1 MQNSGIYFIIYLYV
15 YFSNNCEWE
24 EKIMKHADLISQM
37 TLEEKASMCDG
48 LDYWHS
54 QPVER
59 LGIQSVSLNDGPH
72 GIRKKGDPDAAKKG
86 ETDLL
91 KGVPAICFPTASAT
105 ACSWDVDLIRTMG
118 EALGDECRKEK
129 VSVLLGP
136 GTNIKRSPL
145 CGRNFEYFSED
156 PLLAGEMA
164 ASFINGVQSKGIG
177 TSLKHYAANNQET
190 RRMTVNTVADER
202 TLREIYLRP
211 FEIAV
216 KKAQPWTI
224 MCAYNRLNGKYCAE
238 NKWLLTDV
246 LRGDW
251 GYENLIVTDWGAENE
266 RVPGLIAGQ
275 ELEMPTSSGD
285 GARLIVEA
293 VKNGTLD
300 EAVLDH
306 AVDLLLDMVDKSVA
320 TLGDYTYDP
329 EEHHA
334 LARKIASQCMV
345 LMKNDGNIL
354 PLKKDAK
361 IAVIGEMAKKP
372 RYQGAGSSLINPI
385 QLDCAY
391 DTLKEM
397 GVDFKYAEG
406 YVTDKKKKK
415 KANEDALVAEAV
427 ETAKGAEAV
436 LMFIGLTDEYETEGS
451 DRKHLNIPPLHNR
464 LVDEVL
470 KVNENVI
477 VVLSGGAAVD
487 MPWADKVKAIL
498 NGFLTGQASGSA
510 ACDVLFGDVNP
521 SGKLSETYPYALEDN
536 SSFKYFP
543 GTSVSVE
550 YRESVYVGYR
560 YYDSADKDVRFP
572 FGFGLSY
579 TTFEYSDLKLS
590 SQNIKDTDKLTV
602 SFKIKNTGSV
612 DGAEV
617 AQLYVSDVEST
628 IYRPVKELRG
638 FKKVFLKAGEEKE
651 VSIDLDKRAFAFYN
665 VDAHDWQVETG
676 EFKILVGASSRD
688 IKLEASVNVES
699 TDDYVIPDYRAF
711 APAYYTADVNNVTDE
726 QYRAILGHDIP
737 VSERDKSKPLTILN
751 TIEDAADGKWGG
763 RLNRMLKKML
773 GEDNLAS
780 AVALQLPIKN
790 FISMSFGIFSPRMAE
805 GLLVI
810 LNEDKMA
817 KGLRIIIGGFF
828 KGGGFKQLGKLKQI

>member
-1 MQNSGIYFIIYLYV
+1 
-15 YFSNNCEWE
+15 
-24 EKIMKHADLISQM
+24 MKHADLISQM

-54 QPVER
+54 QPIDR
-59 LGIQSVSLNDGPH
+59 LGIKSVSLNDGPH
-72 GIRKKGDPDAAKKG
+72 GIRKKGDPEAAKKG
-86 ETDLL
+86 ETNLL
-91 KGVPAICFPTASAT
+91 QGVPAICFPTASAT

-164 ASFINGVQSKGIG
+164 AAFINGVQSKGIG
-177 TSLKHYAANNQET
+177 TSLKHFAANNQET
-190 RRMTVNTVADER
+190 RRMTVNTVVDER

-224 MCAYNRLNGKYCAE
+224 MCAYNRLNGYYCAE

-275 ELEMPTSSGD
+275 ELEMPTSSGE
-285 GARLIVEA
+285 GTRLIVEA
-293 VKNGTLD
+293 VQNGTLD

-329 EEHHA
+329 KEHHA

-345 LMKNDGNIL
+345 LLKNEDNIL

-385 QLDCAY
+385 QLDCAC
-391 DTLKEM
+391 DTLTEM
-397 GVDFKYAEG
+397 GVDYRFATG

-415 KANEDALVAEAV
+415 KVKEDDLVAEAV
-427 ETAKGAEAV
+427 NTAKDAEAV

-451 DRKHLNIPPLHNR
+451 DRKHINIPPLHNR
-464 LVDEVL
+464 LVEEVL
-470 KVNENVI
+470 KVNKNVI
-477 VVLSGGAAVD
+477 VVLSGAAAVD
-487 MPWADKVKAIL
+487 MPWADDVKAIL

-536 SSFKYFP
+536 SSFRYFP

-550 YRESVYVGYR
+550 YREGVYVGYR
-560 YYDSADKDVRFP
+560 YYDSCKKDVRFP

-590 SQNIKDTDKLTV
+590 ADSIKDTDTLTV

-617 AQLYVSDVEST
+617 AELYVNDVKST
-628 IYRPVKELRG
+628 VYRPEKELRG

-665 VDAHDWQVETG
+665 VNAHDWQVETG
-676 EFKILVGASSRD
+676 EFRILVGASSRD
-688 IKLEASVNVES
+688 IKLEKSVTVES
-699 TDDYVIPDYRAF
+699 TDSYEVPDYSLL
-711 APAYYTADVNNVTDE
+711 APAYYSADVNNITNE
-726 QYRAILGHDIP
+726 QFEAVLGHEIP
-737 VSERDKSKPLTILN
+737 PCERDKSKPLTILN

-790 FISMSFGIFSPRMAE
+790 FVSMSFGIFSPRMAE

-810 LNEDKMA
+810 LNEDKMG
-817 KGLRIIIGGFF
+817 KGLRIIIGGFL
-828 KGGGFKQLGKLKQI
+828 KGGFKQFGKLKQI

>member
-1 MQNSGIYFIIYLYV
+1 MEL
-15 YFSNNCEWE
+15 
-24 EKIMKHADLISQM
+24 KHADLIAKM

-54 QPVER
+54 QPVDR
-59 LGIQSVSLNDGPH
+59 LGIKSISLNDGPH

-105 ACSWDVDLIRTMG
+105 ACSWDVDLLRTMG
-118 EALGDECRKEK
+118 EALGDECRKER

-156 PLLAGEMA
+156 PELAGEMA

-202 TLREIYLRP
+202 ALREIYLRP

-224 MCAYNRLNGKYCAE
+224 MNAYNRLNGEYCAE

-246 LRGDW
+246 LRDDW
-251 GYENLIVTDWGAENE
+251 GYENLVVTDWGAENQ

-275 ELEMPTSSGD
+275 EIEMPTSSGD
-285 GARLIVEA
+285 GTKLIIDA
-293 VKNGTLD
+293 VKSGELD

-306 AVDLLLDMVDKSVA
+306 AVDLILNMVDKATA
-320 TLGDYTYDP
+320 TLGEYTYDP
-329 EEHHA
+329 DEHHE
-334 LARKIASQCMV
+334 LARKIAGQCMV

-354 PLKKDAK
+354 PLNKNQK
-361 IAVIGEMAKKP
+361 IAVIGDMAKNP

-385 QLDCAY
+385 KLDNAC
-391 DTLKEM
+391 DTFTAM
-397 GVDFKYAEG
+397 GVDYDYAQG
-406 YVTDKKKKK
+406 YS
-415 KANEDALVAEAV
+415 
-427 ETAKGAEAV
+427 TAKKNKISDGEFIADAVAKAKNAEVAV
-436 LMFIGLTDEYETEGS
+436 LFIGLTDEFETEGN
-451 DRKHLNIPPLHNR
+451 DRKHLGIPPLHNK
-464 LVDEVL
+464 LVEEVL
-470 KVNENVI
+470 KVNKNVV
-477 VVLSGGAAVD
+477 VVLSGGASVE
-487 MPWADKVKAIL
+487 MPWADEVPAIL
-498 NGFLTGQASGSA
+498 NAFLTGQASGSA
-510 ACDVLFGDVNP
+510 TCDILFGEVNP
-521 SGKLSETYPYALEDN
+521 SGKLAETYPMALADN
-536 SSFKYFP
+536 SSANYFP

-560 YYDSADKDVRFP
+560 YYDSANIPVRFP
-572 FGFGLSY
+572 FGHGLSY

-590 SQNIKDTDKLTV
+590 ADSIKDTDTV
-602 SFKIKNTGSV
+602 TATFKVKNTGLC

-628 IYRPVKELRG
+628 IFRPIKELKG

-665 VDAHDWQVETG
+665 VDAHDWQVESG

-688 IKLEASVNVES
+688 IKLEASLNVES
-699 TDDYVIPDYRAF
+699 TSAYAIPDYKTL
-711 APAYYTADVNNVTDE
+711 APSYYTADIKNVPDSEYTV
-726 QYRAILGHDIP
+726 ILGHEIP
-737 VSERDKSKPLTILN
+737 ANSRDKSQPLTILN
-751 TIEDAADGKWGG
+751 TLEDAQDTKWGG
-763 RLNRMLKKML
+763 RLCRLLIKFL
-773 GEDNLAS
+773 GAETMMG
-780 AVALQLPIKN
+780 AVALQTPIKN
-790 FISMSFGIFSPRMAE
+790 FISMSFGIFSPKMAE
-805 GLLVI
+805 GLLLM
-810 LNEDKMA
+810 LNENKFWRGLGKM
-817 KGLRIIIGGFF
+817 IGGFLF
-828 KGGGFKQLGKLKQI
+828 GGGIKKLGRLKQI